1 MIRNK
6 FKNIA
11 FSLAVVMGVGMT
23 TPVFAKSDYNPGDIL
38 ALGSDLTDAQETALR
53 KYFNAPEGT
62 NTIYVTDE
70 VIIEQL
76 GLDPND
82 PANYA
87 GGCYSSAYV
96 KLLDD
101 NKGIRVETSNLT
113 EVTESMLMNALIT
126 SGITSADV
134 KVSAP
139 FKVTGT
145 SALSGILAGV
155 EEVGGFEISLQQ
167 KETAQK
173 EIETTIEV
181 GNEIGSEE
189 ASTIINDV
197 KTEVIKEQPE
207 TEEEVAEIVDK
218 VTNEYNINI
227 SVDAKDS
234 IVNLMNDVNELDLD
248 YSELKNTLT
257 EAGNKL
263 SENLKELGIKL
274 KEEGFFEKIKNWFVN
289 LWDKFIGLFK
299 NDENNSE
306 NEIDNG
312 STELNVEPTEEQLNT
327 SEQDPGQV
335 IKNTDTSE
343 DTTIGDEIIENQ
355 SNDDEV
361 SEEVSI
367 PSEEGQGSE
376 INNDSTTDNVPAE
389 NSNDLSTD
397 TTSSNDTI
405 EN

>member
-1 MIRNK
+1 MLRNK

-11 FSLAVVMGVGMT
+11 FSLAIVMGIGVA

-38 ALGSDLTDAQETALR
+38 ALGSDLTDAQEAALR
-53 KYFNAPEGT
+53 KYFNAPDGT

-101 NKGIRVETSNLT
+101 NSGINVTATNLT

-155 EEVGGFEISLQQ
+155 EEVGGFEISLKQ

-173 EIETTIEV
+173 EIETTVAV
-181 GNEIGSEE
+181 GDEIGSEE
-189 ASTIINDV
+189 ASTLINDV

-207 TEEEVAEIVDK
+207 TEEEIKEIVENI
-218 VTNEYNINI
+218 TNQYNVNI
-227 SVDAKDS
+227 SVNAKDS
-234 IVNLMNDVNELDLD
+234 IVNLMSDVNDLDLD
-248 YSELKNTLT
+248 YSELKNSLK
-257 EAGNKL
+257 EASNKL
-263 SENLKELGIKL
+263 SNNLKELGIKL
-274 KEEGFFEKIKNWFVN
+274 KEEGFFEKIKNWFVD
-289 LWDKFIGLFK
+289 LWDKFISLFRSSDSNEEENTDSIPLELNQEPTQEQSEADNQNLEEEIK
-299 NDENNSE
+299 PVDDTQIGDTIIEEPVNDEN
-306 NEIDNG
+306 
-312 STELNVEPTEEQLNT
+312 TT
-327 SEQDPGQV
+327 
-335 IKNTDTSE
+335 E
-343 DTTIGDEIIENQ
+343 DTTT
-355 SNDDEV
+355 
-361 SEEVSI
+361 
-367 PSEEGQGSE
+367 SEEGQTSDNTDE
-376 INNDSTTDNVPAE
+376 TIIETETTE
-389 NSNDLSTD
+389 N
-397 TTSSNDTI
+397 
-405 EN
+405 

>member
-1 MIRNK
+1 MLRNK

-11 FSLAVVMGVGMT
+11 FSLAIIMGIGVA

-38 ALGSDLTDAQETALR
+38 ALGSDLTDAQEAALR
-53 KYFNAPEGT
+53 KYFNAPDGT

-101 NKGIRVETSNLT
+101 NSGINVTATNLT

-155 EEVGGFEISLQQ
+155 EEVGGFEISLKQ

-173 EIETTIEV
+173 EIETTVAV
-181 GNEIGSEE
+181 GDEIGSEE
-189 ASTIINDV
+189 ASTLINDV

-207 TEEEVAEIVDK
+207 TEEEIKEIVENI
-218 VTNEYNINI
+218 TNQYNVNI
-227 SVDAKDS
+227 SVNAKDS
-234 IVNLMNDVNELDLD
+234 IVNLMSDVNDLDLD
-248 YSELKNTLT
+248 YSELKNSLK
-257 EAGNKL
+257 EASNKL
-263 SENLKELGIKL
+263 SNNLKELGIKL
-274 KEEGFFEKIKNWFVN
+274 KEEGFFEKIKNWFVD
-289 LWDKFIGLFK
+289 LWDKFISLFRSSDSNEEENTDSIPLELNQEPTK
-299 NDENNSE
+299 EQSEADNQNLEEEIKPVDDTQIGDTIIEEPVNDEN
-306 NEIDNG
+306 
-312 STELNVEPTEEQLNT
+312 TT
-327 SEQDPGQV
+327 
-335 IKNTDTSE
+335 E
-343 DTTIGDEIIENQ
+343 DTTT
-355 SNDDEV
+355 
-361 SEEVSI
+361 
-367 PSEEGQGSE
+367 SEEGQTSDNTDE
-376 INNDSTTDNVPAE
+376 TIIETETTE
-389 NSNDLSTD
+389 N
-397 TTSSNDTI
+397 
-405 EN
+405 

>member
-1 MIRNK
+1 MLRNK

-11 FSLAVVMGVGMT
+11 FSLAIIMGIGVA

-38 ALGSDLTDAQETALR
+38 ALGSDLTDAQEAALR
-53 KYFNAPEGT
+53 KYFNAPDGT

-101 NKGIRVETSNLT
+101 NSGINVTATNLT

-155 EEVGGFEISLQQ
+155 EEVGGFEISLKQ

-173 EIETTIEV
+173 EIETTVAV
-181 GNEIGSEE
+181 GDEIGSEE
-189 ASTIINDV
+189 ASTLINDV
-197 KTEVIKEQPE
+197 KTEVIKKQPE
-207 TEEEVAEIVDK
+207 TEEEIKEIVENI
-218 VTNEYNINI
+218 TNQYNVNI
-227 SVDAKDS
+227 SVNAKDS
-234 IVNLMNDVNELDLD
+234 IVNLMSDVNDLDLD
-248 YSELKNTLT
+248 YSELKNSLK
-257 EAGNKL
+257 EASNKL
-263 SENLKELGIKL
+263 SNNLKELGIKL
-274 KEEGFFEKIKNWFVN
+274 KEEGFFEKIKNWFVD
-289 LWDKFIGLFK
+289 LWDKFISLFRSSDSNEEENTDSIPLELNQEPTK
-299 NDENNSE
+299 EQSEADNQNLEDDIKPVDDTQIGDTIIEESVNDEN
-306 NEIDNG
+306 
-312 STELNVEPTEEQLNT
+312 TT
-327 SEQDPGQV
+327 
-335 IKNTDTSE
+335 E
-343 DTTIGDEIIENQ
+343 DTTT
-355 SNDDEV
+355 
-361 SEEVSI
+361 
-367 PSEEGQGSE
+367 SEEGQTSDNTDE
-376 INNDSTTDNVPAE
+376 TIIETETTE
-389 NSNDLSTD
+389 N
-397 TTSSNDTI
+397 
-405 EN
+405 

>member
-1 MIRNK
+1 MLRNK

-11 FSLAVVMGVGMT
+11 FSLAIVMGIGVA

-38 ALGSDLTDAQETALR
+38 ALGSDLTDAQEAALR
-53 KYFNAPEGT
+53 KYFNAPDGT

-101 NKGIRVETSNLT
+101 NSGINVTATNLT

-155 EEVGGFEISLQQ
+155 EEVGGFEISLKQ

-173 EIETTIEV
+173 EIETTVAV
-181 GNEIGSEE
+181 GDEIGSEE
-189 ASTIINDV
+189 ASTLINDV

-207 TEEEVAEIVDK
+207 TEEEIKEIVENI
-218 VTNEYNINI
+218 TNQYNVNI
-227 SVDAKDS
+227 SVNAKDS
-234 IVNLMNDVNELDLD
+234 IVNLMSDVNDLDLD
-248 YSELKNTLT
+248 YSELKNSLK
-257 EAGNKL
+257 EASNKL
-263 SENLKELGIKL
+263 SNNLKELGIKL
-274 KEEGFFEKIKNWFVN
+274 KEEGFFEKIKNWFVD
-289 LWDKFIGLFK
+289 LWDKFISLFRSSDSNEEENTDSIPLELNQEPTK
-299 NDENNSE
+299 EQSEADNQNLEEEIKPVDDTQIGDTIIEEPVNDEN
-306 NEIDNG
+306 
-312 STELNVEPTEEQLNT
+312 TT
-327 SEQDPGQV
+327 
-335 IKNTDTSE
+335 E
-343 DTTIGDEIIENQ
+343 DTTT
-355 SNDDEV
+355 
-361 SEEVSI
+361 
-367 PSEEGQGSE
+367 SEEGQTSDNTDE
-376 INNDSTTDNVPAE
+376 TIIETETTE
-389 NSNDLSTD
+389 N
-397 TTSSNDTI
+397 
-405 EN
+405 

>member
-1 MIRNK
+1 MITLRNK

-11 FSLAVVMGVGMT
+11 FSLAIVMGIGVA

-38 ALGSDLTDAQETALR
+38 ALGSDLTDAQEAALR
-53 KYFNAPEGT
+53 KYFNAPDGT

-101 NKGIRVETSNLT
+101 NSGINVTATNLT

-155 EEVGGFEISLQQ
+155 EEVGGFEISLKQ

-173 EIETTIEV
+173 EIETTVAV
-181 GNEIGSEE
+181 GDEIGSEE
-189 ASTIINDV
+189 ASTLINDV

-207 TEEEVAEIVDK
+207 TEEEIKEIVENI
-218 VTNEYNINI
+218 TNQYNVNI
-227 SVDAKDS
+227 SVNAKDS
-234 IVNLMNDVNELDLD
+234 IVNLMSDVNDLDLD
-248 YSELKNTLT
+248 YSELKNSLK
-257 EAGNKL
+257 EASNKL
-263 SENLKELGIKL
+263 SNNLKELGIKL
-274 KEEGFFEKIKNWFVN
+274 KEEGFFEKIKNWFVD
-289 LWDKFIGLFK
+289 LWDKFISLFRSSDSNEEENTDSIPLELNQEPTK
-299 NDENNSE
+299 EQSEADNQNLEDDIKPVDDTQIGDTIIEESVNDEN
-306 NEIDNG
+306 
-312 STELNVEPTEEQLNT
+312 TT
-327 SEQDPGQV
+327 
-335 IKNTDTSE
+335 E
-343 DTTIGDEIIENQ
+343 DTTT
-355 SNDDEV
+355 
-361 SEEVSI
+361 
-367 PSEEGQGSE
+367 SEEGQTSDNTDE
-376 INNDSTTDNVPAE
+376 TIIETETTE
-389 NSNDLSTD
+389 N
-397 TTSSNDTI
+397 
-405 EN
+405 

>member
-1 MIRNK
+1 MLRNK

-11 FSLAVVMGVGMT
+11 FSLAIVMGIGVA

-38 ALGSDLTDAQETALR
+38 ALGSDLTDAQEAALR
-53 KYFNAPEGT
+53 KYFNAPDGT

-101 NKGIRVETSNLT
+101 NSGINVTATNLT

-155 EEVGGFEISLQQ
+155 EEVGGFEISLKQ

-173 EIETTIEV
+173 EIETTVAV
-181 GNEIGSEE
+181 GDEIGSEE
-189 ASTIINDV
+189 ASTLINDV

-207 TEEEVAEIVDK
+207 TEEEIKEIVENI
-218 VTNEYNINI
+218 TNQYNVNI
-227 SVDAKDS
+227 SVNAKDS
-234 IVNLMNDVNELDLD
+234 IVNLMSDVNDLDLD
-248 YSELKNTLT
+248 YSELKNSLK
-257 EAGNKL
+257 EASNKL
-263 SENLKELGIKL
+263 SNNLKELGIKL
-274 KEEGFFEKIKNWFVN
+274 KEEGFFEKIKNWFVD
-289 LWDKFIGLFK
+289 LWDKFISLFRSSDSNEEENTDSIPLELNQEPTQEQSEADNQNLEEEIRPVDDTQIGDTIIEEPV
-299 NDENNSE
+299 NDEN
-306 NEIDNG
+306 
-312 STELNVEPTEEQLNT
+312 TT
-327 SEQDPGQV
+327 
-335 IKNTDTSE
+335 E
-343 DTTIGDEIIENQ
+343 DTTT
-355 SNDDEV
+355 
-361 SEEVSI
+361 
-367 PSEEGQGSE
+367 SEEGQTSDNTDE
-376 INNDSTTDNVPAE
+376 TIIETETTE
-389 NSNDLSTD
+389 N
-397 TTSSNDTI
+397 
-405 EN
+405 

>member
-1 MIRNK
+1 MLRNK

-11 FSLAVVMGVGMT
+11 FSLAIVMGIGVA

-38 ALGSDLTDAQETALR
+38 ALGSDLTDAQEAALR
-53 KYFNAPEGT
+53 KYFNAPDGT

-101 NKGIRVETSNLT
+101 NSGINVTATNLT

-155 EEVGGFEISLQQ
+155 EEVGGFEISLKQ

-173 EIETTIEV
+173 EIETTVAV
-181 GNEIGSEE
+181 GDEIGSEE
-189 ASTIINDV
+189 ASTLINDV

-207 TEEEVAEIVDK
+207 TEEEIKEIVENI
-218 VTNEYNINI
+218 TNQYNVNI
-227 SVDAKDS
+227 SVNAKDS
-234 IVNLMNDVNELDLD
+234 IVNLMSDVNDLDLD
-248 YSELKNTLT
+248 YSELKNSLK
-257 EAGNKL
+257 EASNKL
-263 SENLKELGIKL
+263 SNNLKELGIKL
-274 KEEGFFEKIKNWFVN
+274 KEEGFFEKIKNWFVD
-289 LWDKFIGLFK
+289 LWDKFISLFRSSDSNEEENTDSIPLELNQEPTQEQSEADNQNLEDDIK
-299 NDENNSE
+299 PVDDTQIGDTIIEEPVNDEN
-306 NEIDNG
+306 
-312 STELNVEPTEEQLNT
+312 TT
-327 SEQDPGQV
+327 
-335 IKNTDTSE
+335 E
-343 DTTIGDEIIENQ
+343 DTTT
-355 SNDDEV
+355 
-361 SEEVSI
+361 
-367 PSEEGQGSE
+367 SEEGQTSDNTDE
-376 INNDSTTDNVPAE
+376 TIIETETTE
-389 NSNDLSTD
+389 N
-397 TTSSNDTI
+397 
-405 EN
+405 

>member
-1 MIRNK
+1 MLRNK

-11 FSLAVVMGVGMT
+11 FSLAIIMGIGVA

-38 ALGSDLTDAQETALR
+38 ALGSDLTDAQEAALR
-53 KYFNAPEGT
+53 KYFNAPDGT

-101 NKGIRVETSNLT
+101 NSGINVTATNLT

-155 EEVGGFEISLQQ
+155 EEVGGFEISLKQ

-173 EIETTIEV
+173 EIETTVAV
-181 GNEIGSEE
+181 GDEIGSEE
-189 ASTIINDV
+189 ASTLINDV

-207 TEEEVAEIVDK
+207 TEEEIKEIVENI
-218 VTNEYNINI
+218 TNQYNVNI
-227 SVDAKDS
+227 SVNAKDS
-234 IVNLMNDVNELDLD
+234 IVNLMSDVNDLDLD
-248 YSELKNTLT
+248 YSELKNSLK
-257 EAGNKL
+257 EASNKL
-263 SENLKELGIKL
+263 SNNLKELGIKL
-274 KEEGFFEKIKNWFVN
+274 KEEGFFEKIKNWFVD
-289 LWDKFIGLFK
+289 LWDKFISLFRSSDSNEEENTDSIPLELNQEPTK
-299 NDENNSE
+299 EQSEANNQNLEEEIKPVDDTQIGDTIIEEPVNDEN
-306 NEIDNG
+306 
-312 STELNVEPTEEQLNT
+312 TT
-327 SEQDPGQV
+327 
-335 IKNTDTSE
+335 E
-343 DTTIGDEIIENQ
+343 DTTT
-355 SNDDEV
+355 
-361 SEEVSI
+361 
-367 PSEEGQGSE
+367 SEEGQTSDNTDE
-376 INNDSTTDNVPAE
+376 TIIETETTE
-389 NSNDLSTD
+389 N
-397 TTSSNDTI
+397 
-405 EN
+405 